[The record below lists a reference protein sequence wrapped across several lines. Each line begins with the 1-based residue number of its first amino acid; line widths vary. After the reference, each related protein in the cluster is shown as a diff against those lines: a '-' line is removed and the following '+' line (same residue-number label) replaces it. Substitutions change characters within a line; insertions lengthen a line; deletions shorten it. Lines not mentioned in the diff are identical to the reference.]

1 MVSEVLAGLD
11 CQPDRVYVD
20 ATVGLGGHAEA
31 ILRQSA
37 PTGRL
42 IGLDQDPAN
51 LAQARARLEPFESR
65 FLLFHSNFNHLAD
78 ILARCRLEAVD
89 GIVADLGLSLDQLQV
104 SGRGF
109 SFGGEEV
116 LDMRMNPTDP
126 GPTAADL
133 LNTLPE
139 GELSRIFWELGEERY
154 ARRLAK
160 QVVRARQQRPFTTTR
175 QLVQT
180 VLQVIPSRGA
190 SRRLHPATRVFQ
202 ALRLAVNQEL
212 ERLAEFLPQAIAALA
227 PQGRLVVI
235 SYHSLEDRIVKH
247 TFLQAE
253 REGVLQRWQKKPLR
267 PSLAEVKANPRARS
281 AKLRIAVKVA
291 AGPGL
296 VGEEVVA
303 SALVRD

>member
-1 MVSEVLAGLD
+1 
-11 CQPDRVYVD
+11 
-20 ATVGLGGHAEA
+20 
-31 ILRQSA
+31 
-37 PTGRL
+37 
-42 IGLDQDPAN
+42 
-51 LAQARARLEPFESR
+51 
-65 FLLFHSNFNHLAD
+65 
-78 ILARCRLEAVD
+78 
-89 GIVADLGLSLDQLQV
+89 VADLGLSLDQLQV

-116 LDMRMNPTDP
+116 LDMRMNPADP

-139 GELSRIFWELGEERY
+139 GELSRIFWALGEERY

-160 QVVRARQQRPFTTTR
+160 EVVRTRQQRPFTTTR

-190 SRRLHPATRVFQ
+190 SHRLHPATRVFQ

-281 AKLRIAVKVA
+281 AKLRVAVKVA
-291 AGPGL
+291 AGSGP
-296 VGEEVVA
+296 VDEEVV
-303 SALVRD
+303 SSSLVTD